1 MKSGFVSIIGRPN
14 TGKSTLL
21 NSIIKEKVAIISE
34 KPQTTRNL
42 IQGIYND
49 DETQIVFV
57 DTPGIHKPVDKLGVA
72 LNSQAYYSIND
83 VDIVLLVVD
92 ASVPYG
98 KGDKFIIDKLADLKK
113 PVFLVLNKIDKLTD
127 DELIVKIDEYKDLY
141 EFAEVVPLSA
151 LKNDNVDK
159 LIKVLRGY
167 LPDSFKY
174 FMNGETTTTEMDF
187 RLSEIV
193 REKIFIHTEDEVP
206 HSISCKLIGFEES
219 ETLAKVYVDIIV
231 DRDSLKKIIV
241 GHNGNMIKT
250 IGQEARI
257 EMENILGKKVYLE
270 LYCKTI
276 KKWREK
282 EKYIKDLGYLVNKD
296 E

>member
-21 NSIIKEKVAIISE
+21 NQIVKEKVAIISP

-57 DTPGIHKPVDKLGVA
+57 DTPGIHKPVDKMGVA

-92 ASVPYG
+92 ASVSYG
-98 KGDKFIIDKLADLKK
+98 KGEKFMIVILEGLKK
-113 PVFLVLNKIDKLTD
+113 PVFLVLNKIDKLSD
-127 DELIVKIDEYKDLY
+127 DELIVKINEYKDLY

-159 LIKVLRGY
+159 LIKVLREY
-167 LPDSFKY
+167 LPDSVKY
-174 FMNGETTTTEMDF
+174 FMNGEVTTTELDF
-187 RLSEIV
+187 RLAEIV

-206 HSISCKLIGFEES
+206 HSISCKLIGYEE
-219 ETLAKVYVDIIV
+219 TDTIAKVYVDIIV

-250 IGQEARI
+250 IGQEARV
-257 EMENILGKKVYLE
+257 EMEYVLGKKVYLE

-282 EKYIKDLGYLVNKD
+282 EKYIKDLGYLVKED